1 MEQPVSVLTINE
13 ETEVTETVI
22 VINVQWDEVRSV
34 NDWRKLVVQAYQN
47 YLKQNN
53 KPEAI
58 NLSAYY
64 KDGGWDV
71 EQRNE
76 DGKLEVVAIVIFW
89 EDNN

>member
-13 ETEVTETVI
+13 QTEVTETVI
-22 VINVQWDEVRSV
+22 VINVQWDEVWSV

-53 KPEAI
+53 KPEAT